1 MPASRDIS
9 AVLKLNR
16 SLKIGINGLISTN
29 PARMFSDAKKIGA
42 PVRNLLFNIFLS
54 MGTAPMTLGKPST

>member
-9 AVLKLNR
+9 AVLKLKR
-16 SLKIGINGLISTN
+16 SLNIGINGLIKTN

-42 PVRNLLFNIFLS
+42 PVRNLLFNIALS
-54 MGTAPMTLGKPST
+54 MGLVPSTLSKPST